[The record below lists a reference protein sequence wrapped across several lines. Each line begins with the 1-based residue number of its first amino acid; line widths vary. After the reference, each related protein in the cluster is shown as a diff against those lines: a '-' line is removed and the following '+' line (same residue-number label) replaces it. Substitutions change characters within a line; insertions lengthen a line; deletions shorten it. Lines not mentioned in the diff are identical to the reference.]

1 MNQKIV
7 NGHGFYRK
15 SKAYGLVCGIVL
27 GLAFFG
33 STVSADETVDT
44 QNQPATEQVTTQ
56 TQTVVEPA
64 TDSLNETIDEAKKAG
79 VQVSQ
84 TDIEPVKDSDAAKV
98 DYVHQAV
105 EIATITEKQEKI
117 NSQNEKIKS
126 ANQDLTN
133 AYDAAKSQADQTN
146 QIADKV
152 KKDYNAMVK
161 DTVVDYGNGKDVSAY
176 QKGEEKAKS
185 VEQSNKQ
192 AVTDYVKE
200 KEKVDAHNAR
210 VKAREEQLKNNNL
223 AKDEDNLLYVT
234 GDFDKTKTGLDYYKN
249 IKVVTLDPNSHA
261 VKTLGWQDNTTIVDA
276 KGVTVVPHDT
286 ANDPAIRGTSSDFL
300 YKITEATVGDSFTLK
315 NIGSTA
321 DGAVLHAVV
330 TVTKASNLTDKEA
343 SWFLI
348 GKTIDNGLAV
358 DYWNYDKLGFSIQ
371 FLDDD
376 NHALKLVI
384 ASVVGDVDNGQ
395 TSKVEFDNNNLHY
408 INPDGSGLVPNADN
422 SLTGAGFAVDG
433 YQHAPRGTYL
443 MIGSS
448 PVVNY
453 THTSDAGV
461 INSNGNIVTYIEFDL
476 FGTASLV
483 ELEEFKYLPQPKLT
497 VLKVNLPTQP
507 VLTGF
512 KDNLKANFHLNQY
525 THNLTVVKDVLD
537 VEGNSIDNGTLKI
550 GEQGTYTLLGSKI
563 LANGKDKLVKY
574 DFEDVL
580 DTKHDKYLDYKVYAF
595 VPIKLTDGTVIKS
608 MDDLKAFAKQTYD
621 EATGRFYVSLNSDF
635 LAKISKDSD
644 FQAKIDILF
653 ERIAAGEVTNVFT
666 NHLGFSDGTIV
677 EEIPVPSNPVKTK
690 TPEPPAPEIPKPT
703 PPAPKAEPKI
713 PEPEPVKASVLP
725 KTGEAGSFLT
735 VLGSVLLSGFGLAA
749 LRKRKKA

>member
-1 MNQKIV
+1 MNQKTV
-7 NGHGFYRK
+7 NGHGFFRK
-15 SKAYGLVCGIVL
+15 SKAYGLVCGIAL
-27 GLAFFG
+27 GLALLG
-33 STVSADETVDT
+33 NQVSADEVTGT
-44 QNQPATEQVTTQ
+44 EPAKAEMEQVA

-64 TDSLNETIDEAKKAG
+64 PDSLNEAIDEAKKAG
-79 VQVSQ
+79 VEVSQ
-84 TDIEPVKDSDAAKV
+84 TDTQTVKDEESAKA
-98 DYVHQAV
+98 DYVKQAV
-105 EIATITEKQEKI
+105 DVATVTEKQEEI
-117 NSQNEKIKS
+117 NAQNEKIKS

-133 AYDAAKSQADQTN
+133 AYDSAKAQADQTN
-146 QIADKV
+146 KLADQA
-152 KKDYNAMVK
+152 KKDYPAAVK
-161 DTVVDYGNGKDVSAY
+161 DVVVDYGNGKDTVAY
-176 QKGEEKAKS
+176 QKGEEKAKA
-185 VEQSNKQ
+185 VEQANQK
-192 AVTDYVKE
+192 AVSDYVKE

-210 VKAREEQLKNNNL
+210 VKAREDQLKNNNL

-234 GDFDKTKTGLDYYKN
+234 GEFDKSKTGLDYYKN

-300 YKITEATVGDSFTLK
+300 YKVTDVSVGDKFTLK

-371 FLDDD
+371 FLNDD
-376 NHALKLVI
+376 NQALKLVI

-395 TSKVEFDNNNLHY
+395 TSKVEFDANNLHY
-408 INPDGSGLVPNADN
+408 INPDGSGLVPNADK

-448 PVVNY
+448 PVIEYV
-453 THTSDAGV
+453 HTSDAGV

-483 ELEEFKYLPQPKLT
+483 ELEEFKYLPQPKLNIS
-497 VLKVNLPTQP
+497 KVNRPTQP

-525 THNLTVVKDVLD
+525 KHNLTVVKDVLD
-537 VEGNSIDNGTLKI
+537 VEGKSIDNGTLKV
-550 GEQGTYTLLGSKI
+550 GDKGTYTLLGSKI

-608 MDDLKAFAKQTYD
+608 MEDLKAFAKQTYD

-635 LAKISKDSD
+635 LAKVAKDSD
-644 FQAKIDILF
+644 FQAKIDVLF
-653 ERIAAGEVTNVFT
+653 ERISAGEVTNVFT
-666 NHLGFSDGTIV
+666 NQLGFSDGTAV
-677 EEIPVPSNPVKTK
+677 EEMPVPSNPVKTR
-690 TPEPPAPEIPKPT
+690 TPEPPAPETPK
-703 PPAPKAEPKI
+703 EELKI
-713 PEPEPVKASVLP
+713 SQPEPVKASVLP
-725 KTGEAGSFLT
+725 ETGEAGSVLT
-735 VLGSVLLSGFGLAA
+735 VLGSVLLSSLGLVG

>member
-1 MNQKIV
+1 MNQKTV
-7 NGHGFYRK
+7 NGHGFFRK
-15 SKAYGLVCGIVL
+15 SKAYGLVCGIAL
-27 GLAFFG
+27 GLALLG
-33 STVSADETVDT
+33 NQVSADEVTGT
-44 QNQPATEQVTTQ
+44 EPAKAEMEQVA

-64 TDSLNETIDEAKKAG
+64 PDSLNEAIDEAKKAG
-79 VQVSQ
+79 VEVSQ
-84 TDIEPVKDSDAAKV
+84 TDTQTVKDEESAKA
-98 DYVHQAV
+98 DYVKQAV
-105 EIATITEKQEKI
+105 DVATVTEKQEEI
-117 NSQNEKIKS
+117 NAQNEKIKS

-133 AYDAAKSQADQTN
+133 AYDSAKAQADQTN
-146 QIADKV
+146 KLADQA
-152 KKDYNAMVK
+152 KKDYPAAVK
-161 DTVVDYGNGKDVSAY
+161 DVVVDYGNGKDTVAY
-176 QKGEEKAKS
+176 QKGEEKAKA
-185 VEQSNKQ
+185 VEQANQK
-192 AVTDYVKE
+192 AVSDYLKE

-210 VKAREEQLKNNNL
+210 VKAREDQLKNNNL

-234 GDFDKTKTGLDYYKN
+234 GEFDKSKTGLDYYKN

-300 YKITEATVGDSFTLK
+300 YKVTDVSVGDKFTLK

-330 TVTKASNLTDKEA
+330 TVTKASNLTDKEG

-371 FLDDD
+371 FLNDD
-376 NHALKLVI
+376 NQALKLVI

-395 TSKVEFDNNNLHY
+395 TSKVEFDANNLHY
-408 INPDGSGLVPNADN
+408 INPDGSGLVPNADK

-448 PVVNY
+448 PVIEYV
-453 THTSDAGV
+453 HTSDAGV

-483 ELEEFKYLPQPKLT
+483 ELEEFKYLPQPKLNIS
-497 VLKVNLPTQP
+497 KVNRPTQP

-525 THNLTVVKDVLD
+525 KHNLTVVKDVLD
-537 VEGNSIDNGTLKI
+537 VEGKSIDNGTLKV
-550 GEQGTYTLLGSKI
+550 GDKGTYTLLGSKI

-580 DTKHDKYLDYKVYAF
+580 DTKHDKYFDYKVYAF

-608 MDDLKAFAKQTYD
+608 MEDLKAFAKQTYD

-635 LAKISKDSD
+635 LAKVAKDSD
-644 FQAKIDILF
+644 FQAKIDVLF
-653 ERIAAGEVTNVFT
+653 ERISAGEVTNVFT
-666 NHLGFSDGTIV
+666 NQLGFSDGTAV
-677 EEIPVPSNPVKTK
+677 EEMPVPSNPVKTR
-690 TPEPPAPEIPKPT
+690 TPEPPAPETPKPT
-703 PPAPKAEPKI
+703 PPAPKEEPKI
-713 PEPEPVKASVLP
+713 PQPEPVKASVLP
-725 KTGEAGSFLT
+725 ETGEAGSVLT
-735 VLGSVLLSGFGLAA
+735 VLGSVLLSSLGLVG

>member
-1 MNQKIV
+1 MNQKTV
-7 NGHGFYRK
+7 NGHGFFRK
-15 SKAYGLVCGIVL
+15 SKAYGLVCGIAL
-27 GLAFFG
+27 GLVLLG
-33 STVSADETVDT
+33 NQVSADEVTGTEPVK
-44 QNQPATEQVTTQ
+44 PETEQVA

-64 TDSLNETIDEAKKAG
+64 PDSLNEVIEEAKKAG
-79 VQVSQ
+79 VEVSQ
-84 TDIEPVKDSDAAKV
+84 TATQNVKDEESAKA
-98 DYVHQAV
+98 DYVKQAV
-105 EIATITEKQEKI
+105 DVATVTEKQEEI
-117 NSQNEKIKS
+117 NAQNEKIKS

-133 AYDAAKSQADQTN
+133 AYEFAKVQADQTN
-146 QIADKV
+146 KLADQA
-152 KKDYNAMVK
+152 KKDYPAAVK
-161 DTVVDYGNGKDVSAY
+161 DVVVDYGNGKDTVAY
-176 QKGEEKAKS
+176 QKGEEKAKA
-185 VEQSNKQ
+185 VEQANQK
-192 AVTDYVKE
+192 AVSDYVKE

-210 VKAREEQLKNNNL
+210 VKAREDQLKNNNL

-234 GDFDKTKTGLDYYKN
+234 GEFDKSKTGLDYYKN

-300 YKITEATVGDSFTLK
+300 YKVTDVSVGDKFTLK

-330 TVTKASNLTDKEA
+330 TVTKASNLTDKEG

-371 FLDDD
+371 FLNDD
-376 NHALKLVI
+376 NQALKLVI

-395 TSKVEFDNNNLHY
+395 TSKVEFDANNLHY
-408 INPDGSGLVPNADN
+408 INPDGSGLVPNADK

-448 PVVNY
+448 PVIEYV
-453 THTSDAGV
+453 HTSDAGV

-483 ELEEFKYLPQPKLT
+483 ELEEFKYLPQPKLNIS
-497 VLKVNLPTQP
+497 KVNRPTQP

-525 THNLTVVKDVLD
+525 KHNLTVVKDVLD
-537 VEGNSIDNGTLKI
+537 VEGKSIDNGTLKV
-550 GEQGTYTLLGSKI
+550 GDKGTYTLLGSKI

-608 MDDLKAFAKQTYD
+608 MEDLKAFAKQSYD

-635 LAKISKDSD
+635 LAKVAKDSD
-644 FQAKIDILF
+644 FQAKIDVLF
-653 ERIAAGEVTNVFT
+653 ERISAGEVTNVFT
-666 NHLGFSDGTIV
+666 NQLGFSDGTAV
-677 EEIPVPSNPVKTK
+677 EEMPVPSNPVKTR
-690 TPEPPAPEIPKPT
+690 TPEPPAPETPKPT
-703 PPAPKAEPKI
+703 PPAPETPK
-713 PEPEPVKASVLP
+713 PVKSSVLP
-725 KTGEAGSFLT
+725 ETGEAGSVLT
-735 VLGSVLLSGFGLAA
+735 VLGSALLSSLGLVG
-749 LRKRKKA
+749 LRKRKND

>member
-1 MNQKIV
+1 MNQKTV
-7 NGHGFYRK
+7 NGHGFFRK
-15 SKAYGLVCGIVL
+15 SKAYGLVCGIAL
-27 GLAFFG
+27 GLALLG
-33 STVSADETVDT
+33 NQVSADEVTGTEPVK
-44 QNQPATEQVTTQ
+44 PETEQVA

-64 TDSLNETIDEAKKAG
+64 PDSLNEVIEEAKKAG
-79 VQVSQ
+79 VEVSQ
-84 TDIEPVKDSDAAKV
+84 TATQNVKDEESAKA
-98 DYVHQAV
+98 DYVKQAV
-105 EIATITEKQEKI
+105 DVASVTEKQEEI
-117 NSQNEKIKS
+117 NAQNEKIKS

-133 AYDAAKSQADQTN
+133 AYDSAKAQADQTN
-146 QIADKV
+146 KLADEV
-152 KKDYNAMVK
+152 KKDYPATVK
-161 DTVVDYGNGKDVSAY
+161 DVVVDYGNGKDVVAY
-176 QKGEEKAKS
+176 QKGAEKAKA
-185 VEQSNKQ
+185 VEQANQK
-192 AVTDYVKE
+192 AVSDYVKE

-223 AKDEDNLLYVT
+223 AKDEDNLFYVT
-234 GDFDKTKTGLDYYKN
+234 GDFDKSKTGLDYYKN

-276 KGVTVVPHDT
+276 RGLTVVPHDT

-300 YKITEATVGDSFTLK
+300 YKVTDVSVGDKFTLK

-371 FLDDD
+371 FLNDD
-376 NHALKLVI
+376 NQALKLVI

-395 TSKVEFDNNNLHY
+395 TSKVEFDANNLHY
-408 INPDGSGLVPNADN
+408 INPDGSGLVPNADK

-448 PVVNY
+448 PVLEYV
-453 THTSDAGV
+453 HTSDAGV

-483 ELEEFKYLPQPKLT
+483 ELEEFKYLPQPKLNIS
-497 VLKVNLPTQP
+497 KVNRPTQP

-525 THNLTVVKDVLD
+525 KHNLTVVKDVLD

-550 GEQGTYTLLGSKI
+550 GEKGTYTLLGSKI

-595 VPIKLTDGTVIKS
+595 VPIKLIDGTVIKS
-608 MDDLKAFAKQTYD
+608 MEDLKAFAKQTYD

-635 LAKISKDSD
+635 LAKVAKDSD
-644 FQAKIDILF
+644 FQAKIDVLF
-653 ERIAAGEVTNVFT
+653 ERISAGEVTNVFT
-666 NHLGFSDGTIV
+666 NQLGFSDGTAV
-677 EEIPVPSNPVKTK
+677 EEMPVPSNPVKTR
-690 TPEPPAPEIPKPT
+690 TPEPPTPEKPT
-703 PPAPKAEPKI
+703 PPAPKEEPKI
-713 PEPEPVKASVLP
+713 PQPEPVKAAVLP
-725 KTGEAGSFLT
+725 ETGEAGSVLT
-735 VLGSVLLSGFGLAA
+735 VLGSALLSSFALVG